1 MKRSFLAIVVLIMV
15 SVTVYAQTASPP
27 PTGSQIRQ
35 EAQQYLQQVRT
46 NSSQF
51 DSTLADQTTRDID
64 NKNMNTLNRLKADI
78 ERLATSIN
86 AAQKSIDAELNRGLR
101 ANQSV
106 VKRVQELLEQYKK
119 KMAELEA
126 FIEKIGAA

>member
-1 MKRSFLAIVVLIMV
+1 MKRTFLVIVVFIMV
-15 SVTVYAQTASPP
+15 SVMVYAQTASP

-51 DSTLADQTTRDID
+51 DSTLADQTSRDID
-64 NKNMNTLNRLKADI
+64 NKNMNTLNRLKAEI
-78 ERLATSIN
+78 ERLAASIN
-86 AAQKSIDAELNRGLR
+86 TAQKSIDAELNRGFR
-101 ANQSV
+101 ANQSL

-126 FIEKIGAA
+126 FIEGIGAA

>member
-1 MKRSFLAIVVLIMV
+1 MKRGFLTIVVLIMV
-15 SVTVYAQTASPP
+15 TIMVYAQTASP

-46 NSSQF
+46 TSSQF

-64 NKNMNTLNRLKADI
+64 NKNMNTLNRLRTEI
-78 ERLATSIN
+78 ERLAASIN
-86 AAQKSIDAELNRGLR
+86 VAQSSIDAELNRGLR
-101 ANQSV
+101 ANEST
-106 VKRVQELLEQYKK
+106 VKRVQQLIEQYKK

-126 FIEKIGAA
+126 FIERIGAA

>member
-1 MKRSFLAIVVLIMV
+1 MKRGFLVIVVFILVNIMA
-15 SVTVYAQTASPP
+15 YAQAASR

-51 DSTLADQTTRDID
+51 DTTMADQTTRDRD
-64 NKNMNTLNRLKADI
+64 NRNMNTLNRLRTEI
-78 ERLATSIN
+78 EMLAVSIN
-86 AAQKSIDAELNRGLR
+86 AVQNRINADLNRGQR
-101 ANQSV
+101 ANQSSI
-106 VKRVQELLEQYKK
+106 KRVQQLIDQYKE

-126 FIEKIGAA
+126 FIERIGAN

>member
-1 MKRSFLAIVVLIMV
+1 MKRSFLAIVVFIVV
-15 SVTVYAQTASPP
+15 SVTVYAQTASP

-46 NSSQF
+46 TSSQF
-51 DSTLADQTTRDID
+51 DSTLTDQTTRDID
-64 NKNMNTLNRLKADI
+64 NKNMNTLNRLKAEI
-78 ERLATSIN
+78 EKLATSIN
-86 AAQKSIDAELNRGLR
+86 AAQKSIDADLNRGLR
-101 ANQSV
+101 ANKSV

-126 FIEKIGAA
+126 FIEEIGAA

>member
-46 NSSQF
+46 TSSQF

-64 NKNMNTLNRLKADI
+64 NKNLNTLNRLKAEI

-86 AAQKSIDAELNRGLR
+86 AAQKSIDAELNRGQR
-101 ANQSV
+101 ANKSV

-126 FIEKIGAA
+126 FIEEIGAA

>member
-1 MKRSFLAIVVLIMV
+1 MKRGFLTIVVLIMV
-15 SVTVYAQTASPP
+15 SIMVYAQATSP

-46 NSSQF
+46 TSSQF
-51 DSTLADQTTRDID
+51 DTTMTDQTTRDID
-64 NKNMNTLNRLKADI
+64 NKNMNTLNRLRTEI
-78 ERLATSIN
+78 ERLAASIN
-86 AAQKSIDAELNRGLR
+86 AVQHSIDAELNRGQR
-101 ANQSV
+101 ANESSI
-106 VKRVQELLEQYKK
+106 KRVQLLIEQYKK

>member
-1 MKRSFLAIVVLIMV
+1 MKRGFLTIVVFIMV
-15 SVTVYAQTASPP
+15 SIVVYAQTASP

-46 NSSQF
+46 TSSQF

-64 NKNMNTLNRLKADI
+64 NKNMNTLNRLKTEI

-86 AAQKSIDAELNRGLR
+86 AAQKSIDTELNRGLR

-119 KMAELEA
+119 KMEELEA

>member
-1 MKRSFLAIVVLIMV
+1 MKRGFLIIVVYIMV
-15 SVTVYAQTASPP
+15 SIMVYAQAASP

-51 DSTLADQTTRDID
+51 DTTLADQATRDID
-64 NKNMNTLNRLKADI
+64 TKNMNTLNRLRTEIEGLAASITKAQ
-78 ERLATSIN
+78 N
-86 AAQKSIDAELNRGLR
+86 SIDAELNRGQR
-101 ANQSV
+101 ANQST
-106 VKRVQELLEQYKK
+106 VKRVQQLIDRYKE

-126 FIEKIGAA
+126 FVEKIGAT

>member
-1 MKRSFLAIVVLIMV
+1 MKRGFLIIVVYIMV
-15 SVTVYAQTASPP
+15 SIMVYAQAASP

-51 DSTLADQTTRDID
+51 DTTQADQNTRDID
-64 NKNMNTLNRLKADI
+64 NKNMNTLNRLRAEI
-78 ERLATSIN
+78 EKLAASIN
-86 AAQKSIDAELNRGLR
+86 TAQNNIDADLGRGLR
-101 ANQSV
+101 ANQST
-106 VKRVQELLEQYKK
+106 VKRVQQLIDRYKE

-126 FIEKIGAA
+126 FVEQIGAT

>member
-15 SVTVYAQTASPP
+15 SVTVCAQTASP

-46 NSSQF
+46 TSSQF
-51 DSTLADQTTRDID
+51 DTTLTDQTTRDID
-64 NKNMNTLNRLKADI
+64 NKNMNTLNRLRTEI
-78 ERLATSIN
+78 ERLAASIT
-86 AAQKSIDAELNRGLR
+86 AAQKNIDADLNRGLR
-101 ANQSV
+101 ANQST
-106 VKRVQELLEQYKK
+106 VKRVQQLIEQYKV

-126 FIEKIGAA
+126 FIEQIGAA